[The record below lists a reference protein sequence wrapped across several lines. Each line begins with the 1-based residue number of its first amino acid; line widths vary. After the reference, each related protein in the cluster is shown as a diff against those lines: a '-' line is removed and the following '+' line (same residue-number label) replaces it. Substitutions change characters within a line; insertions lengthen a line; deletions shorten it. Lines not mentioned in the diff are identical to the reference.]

1 MTSEVVQIVGVSKKF
16 KGVVALNDVSISV
29 KKNTIFGLL
38 GSNGAGKTTL
48 LHILSGL
55 LSYSQGDV
63 YIFDEK
69 TKKHSKSLKRR
80 IAIVPQKISLYE
92 ELTIKENIHFFGKAY
107 GIKRKELKDKIQ
119 MWADILQLGDL
130 KRKVKFLS
138 GGYQRRVSIAVAL
151 IGDPEIIILDEA
163 LVGIDLETK
172 RIITNLLIE
181 LKETKTIILTT
192 HSIHDAEILCDDIC
206 FLHRGVKIMD
216 GSTKDIIYRYASRQG
231 NKVNLTFDD
240 FKIAEK
246 IMILI
251 QDSVKEVTREGNVLH
266 VRIFSDRYGLS
277 YILDIIRNAKERYKD
292 IEIKKPGLEEV
303 IFRFMQS
310 DYTNI

>member
-1 MTSEVVQIVGVSKKF
+1 VQIVGVSKKF

-151 IGDPEIIILDEA
+151 IVDPEIIILDEA